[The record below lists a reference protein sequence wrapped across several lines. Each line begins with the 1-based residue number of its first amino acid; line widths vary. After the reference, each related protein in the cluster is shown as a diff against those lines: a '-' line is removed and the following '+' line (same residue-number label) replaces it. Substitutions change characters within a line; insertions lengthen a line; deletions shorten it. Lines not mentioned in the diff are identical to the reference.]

1 VCCRLTGSP
10 LLPDCR
16 TCGPRQL
23 ARALSADGDG
33 HRFTCRLGVRN
44 YWLPIRVREET
55 LGLAYLQALEHSLAR
70 PLVRKRSARAAQ
82 KRVTPAGAT
91 VLSRLQ
97 FSRAAE
103 FLRFIVQYE
112 QTSSLADL
120 RKADLTSAGRA
131 VLALEKEQAR
141 LHQTLQRHLPALPQA
156 ARPSG
161 PKSHAEQIV
170 HRLLERIE
178 LDYGKP
184 ITLRQYARELKMNA
198 TYLSDLFSRAVGIPF
213 KTYLTDLRLLQ
224 ARELL
229 GDPAKTAADVAYAVG
244 YASENRFRLAFKKAT
259 GLSPSLWRATMQ
271 TSP

>member
-1 VCCRLTGSP
+1 MCCRLTGSP

-44 YWLPIRVREET
+44 YWLPIRVRDET
-55 LGLAYLQALEHSLAR
+55 LGLAYLQALEHSPAR
-70 PLVRKRSARAAQ
+70 PLARKRSARAAQ
-82 KRVTPAGAT
+82 KRFTAAGAT
-91 VLSRLQ
+91 VLSRLR
-97 FSRAAE
+97 FSRAAR
-103 FLRFIVQYE
+103 FLQHIVKHVQSA
-112 QTSSLADL
+112 TLSDL

-141 LHQTLQRHLPALPQA
+141 LHQMLQRHLPAFPQV

-161 PKSHAEQIV
+161 PESHAEQIV

-184 ITLRQYARELKMNA
+184 ITLQQYARELGMNA
-198 TYLSDLFSRAVGIPF
+198 AYVSDLFSRAIGVPF
-213 KTYLTDLRLLQ
+213 KTHLTKLRMDK

-259 GLSPSLWRATMQ
+259 GLCPSLWRATMQ
-271 TSP
+271 TS